1 MKKIKQAFFILIILT
16 FIISCSVS
24 GRKKSTSPEYL
35 CVITYN
41 IHHGV
46 GIDGTFDLKRIAD
59 LIREN
64 DADLVALQEVDVET
78 ERTGGLNTMEY
89 LARELSMY
97 FAFGKNLE
105 FQGGGYGNGI
115 LSKYPLV
122 SIENLHIPPYQSGEQ
137 RGILKILVDYNG
149 RELAFWNI
157 HLDHRKDDTERRES
171 VRIIKKKTEDLN
183 IPIILAGDF
192 NDTPESKALSELNT
206 VFEDVWAIKE
216 NDKGFT
222 FPSDK
227 PERRIDYVFFRSP
240 NVSSFMLQPVNA
252 RVLTSP
258 ASDHLPLIVHFRILN
273 VRNE

>member
-1 MKKIKQAFFILIILT
+1 MKKIKQSFFILIILT

-46 GIDGTFDLKRIAD
+46 GIDGLFDVKRIAD

-97 FAFGKNLE
+97 FAFGKNLD

-122 SIENLHIPPYQSGEQ
+122 SIENLHIPPYRSGEQ

-149 RELAFWNI
+149 RELAFWNT

-171 VRIIKKKTEDLN
+171 VRIIKKMTEDLN

-206 VFEDVWAIKE
+206 VFDDVWAIRK
-216 NDKGFT
+216 NNKGFT

-227 PERRIDYVFFRSP
+227 PERRIDYSFFRSP
-240 NVSSFMLQPVNA
+240 KGSSFMLQPVKA
-252 RVLTSP
+252 CVLTSP
-258 ASDHLPLIVHFRILN
+258 ASDHLPLIVQFRIVEMIN
-273 VRNE
+273 K

>member
-16 FIISCSVS
+16 IIISCSVS